1 MIHYYINKDNLI
13 AGTSLRKGG
22 FSQDPFDSLNMA
34 LYVGDD
40 TTAVLKNRQQL
51 AQTTGF
57 PLKQWVL
64 PHIVHGDRILKIDQE
79 HMGLGA
85 FDDESRLQGI
95 DGFYTSETSI
105 MLGMFHADCIPL
117 IFIDSKKPLI
127 GIVHAGWRGSLLE
140 ITKQF
145 IKIWIEKEGCL
156 AQDIMVYLGPSLR
169 KDHFEIQN
177 DLISLIH
184 NQHPHYNDFISTH
197 NQKHV
202 LDVVGINMAQLSAM
216 EIPLANITIHPAC
229 TYQQADDYFSYR
241 RDHKTGRHL
250 SFVGM
255 KP

>member
-22 FSQDPFDSLNMA
+22 FSQAPFESLNMA
-34 LYVGDD
+34 FYVGDD
-40 TTAVLKNRQQL
+40 ASSVLNNRQQL

-57 PLKQWVL
+57 PLEHWVL
-64 PHIVHGDRILKIDQE
+64 PHIVHGDRMLKIE
-79 HMGLGA
+79 KNHRGLGA
-85 FDDESRLQGI
+85 FDDASRLQGI
-95 DGFYTSETSI
+95 DGLYTSETAI

-117 IFIDSKKPLI
+117 IFIDSKKKLI

-145 IKIWIEKEGCL
+145 VKLWIEKEGCL
-156 AQDIMVYLGPSLR
+156 PPDIKVYLGPSLR

-177 DLISLIH
+177 DLVSLIH
-184 NQHPHYNDFISTH
+184 HQHPHYIDFISTH

-216 EIPLANITIHPAC
+216 EIPLVNISIHPAC